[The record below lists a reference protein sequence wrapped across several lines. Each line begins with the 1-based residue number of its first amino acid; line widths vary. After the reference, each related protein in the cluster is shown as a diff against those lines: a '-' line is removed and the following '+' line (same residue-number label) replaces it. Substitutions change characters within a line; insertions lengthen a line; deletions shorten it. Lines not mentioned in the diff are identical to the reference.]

1 MADQNNDRFKSIELL
16 NEVEKI
22 ISERKLTA
30 ADQWDN
36 LKIPVDW
43 LVLLNN
49 RMGDVSAHCVDMHF
63 RSVSELDP
71 ETAFL
76 NVKKSVLNLAA
87 TCIEM
92 VNNLEQARCK
102 HQKSKDDLIESK
114 ITLQEFLTEE

>member
-1 MADQNNDRFKSIELL
+1 MPDQNNDRFKAIELL

-22 ISERKLTA
+22 ISQRKETA

-36 LKIPVDW
+36 LKLSVDW
-43 LVLLNN
+43 LILLNH
-49 RMGDVSAHCVDMHF
+49 RMGEISAHCVDMHF
-63 RSVSELDP
+63 RSVPELDP

-92 VNNLEQARCK
+92 INNLEQARCK
-102 HQKSKDDLIESK
+102 DQKAKDDLIEGK
-114 ITLQEFLTEE
+114 ITLEEFLTEE

>member
-1 MADQNNDRFKSIELL
+1 M
-16 NEVEKI
+16 
-22 ISERKLTA
+22 ISERRSNA
-30 ADQWDN
+30 ADQWGK
-36 LKIPVDW
+36 LTLSVDW
-43 LVLLNN
+43 LVLLNH
-49 RMGDVSAHCVDMHF
+49 RRGEVSAHCVDMHF
-63 RSVSELDP
+63 RSVPELDP

-92 VNNLEQARCK
+92 VNNMEQARCK